1 MPSPLERRP
10 LASMESREPRSIRF
24 GSSEWGAL
32 VTAARARGLE
42 PAAFVRDL
50 ALMALMIVDTP
61 HLMEAHLKNLAVLRT
76 GSQPQKLNGAAAQ

>member
-10 LASMESREPRSIRF
+10 LATIESREPRSIRF

-32 VTAARARGLE
+32 VAAARARGLE

-61 HLMEAHLKNLAVLRT
+61 HLMEAHLRNLSVIRA
-76 GSQPQKLNGAAAQ
+76 GSQPAKVNGVAVL